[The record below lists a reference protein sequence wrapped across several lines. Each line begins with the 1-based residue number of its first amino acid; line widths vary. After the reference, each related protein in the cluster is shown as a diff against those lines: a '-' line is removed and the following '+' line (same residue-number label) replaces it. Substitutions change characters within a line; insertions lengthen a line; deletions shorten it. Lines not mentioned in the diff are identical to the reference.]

1 MLRIALII
9 GTGGFIGTLARYF
22 SIQFIHKGILSSFP
36 YGTMFVN
43 IAGCFLIGL
52 FLGLSEKGNLLS
64 NEMRLFFTVGFCGG
78 FTTFSTFTADS
89 LALIR
94 DGQFF
99 HLMLYTSISV
109 IVGVAFTFFGHALT
123 KLI

>member
-9 GTGGFIGTLARYF
+9 GTGGFAGTLARYF
-22 SIQFIHKGILSSFP
+22 SIQWVQKTFANSFP
-36 YGTMFVN
+36 LGTMLVN

-52 FLGLSEKGNLLS
+52 FLGLAEKGNILT
-64 NEMRLFFTVGFCGG
+64 NELRLFLTVGFCGG

-89 LALIR
+89 LFLMR

-99 HLMLYTSISV
+99 HLSLYIGLSV
-109 IVGVAFTFFGHALT
+109 IVGIIFTFLGSSLV
-123 KLI
+123 KLF